1 MAQNEKGQEIPDPTP
16 VEVPLNFRRP
26 PSLNDRI
33 RSMIAREMSQYA
45 SAQGAETFEEANDF
59 EVDEDPDFKS
69 PYEVTE
75 LQEEAGFHDADN
87 GDPKNA
93 SRQDTASPTT
103 GKISSLEVIQVM
115 WCPRSLPWIA
125 VAPALFL
132 ALSLIISVSHLE
144 FRILITR
151 RCRPARTT

>member
-87 GDPKNA
+87 GDTKNA

-103 GKISSLEVIQVM
+103 APPASPGDRGADTAGKSV
-115 WCPRSLPWIA
+115 
-125 VAPALFL
+125 PAGG
-132 ALSLIISVSHLE
+132 AQTDAAG
-144 FRILITR
+144 R
-151 RCRPARTT
+151 AGG